1 MIFILHL
8 LLFVFIANS
17 DANDCACATGDVNV
31 RTGAGIEHAV
41 IGVLNAGHCVEFTG
55 HLLTIGSSHWASVHF
70 QGQQGWTSA
79 KWLTFTAQCT
89 ITTTVAVNT
98 NNEHRCPTI
107 ISRAEWGARAPNGT
121 IGKLPPPLPKY
132 VIIHHGATQ
141 GCHTKSDC
149 SAMVR
154 SYQRYH
160 MDYHGWS
167 DIGYSFVVGEDGN
180 IYEARG
186 WDEIGA
192 HTYNYNYNGLGIC
205 IIGDFTSHIPND
217 AALDAVKQLIQC
229 GLDNGHISADYIL
242 KGHRDVGKTSCPGT
256 KLWDLIH
263 SWPHYQEH

>member
-1 MIFILHL
+1 MVLLGSQVMIFILHL
-8 LLFVFIANS
+8 LLFVFITNS

-31 RTGAGIEHAV
+31 RTGAGTDHAV
-41 IGVLNAGHCVEFTG
+41 IGVLNAGRCVEFTG
-55 HLLTIGSSHWASVHF
+55 HLLTIG
-70 QGQQGWTSA
+70 
-79 KWLTFTAQCT
+79 
-89 ITTTVAVNT
+89 TTTVAVNT

-217 AALDAVKQLIQC
+217 AALYAVKQLIQY

-256 KLWDLIH
+256 KLWELIH